1 MSMYKAEPTNQGRAT
16 GLAATWNTL
25 PLIIGFF
32 WLVSA
37 ILALQAQTFTVM
49 HAFTGKG
56 DGASPYTA
64 VTLDHLGNL
73 YGTAGSGGAFQRGT
87 VFKISAQGTE
97 SILYSFWGGDGMQ
110 PSGPPIPD
118 EKGDFYSS
126 TTEGGT
132 PEGGGCIYGCGTVF
146 KLNKS
151 HKESVLY
158 AFTGKADGSA
168 PDGSL
173 VRDRAGNLYGTA
185 FQGGAYGWGVIFKL
199 DKNNHETVLH
209 AFTGSSDGSGASA
222 GLIRDKS
229 GNLYGVAYGGIY
241 QGGVVFKVNTA
252 GQFTVLHSFTGGS
265 DGGPPSGTL
274 LRDAAGS
281 LYGVAGGGNSSACH
295 GGCGVV
301 FRLDPSGKESV
312 LYTFRG
318 SPDGAY
324 PGGSLVRDKSGN
336 FYGITTA
343 GGSGNCPQDGN
354 GCGTVFKLDASGH
367 ETVLHNFTGGNDGF
381 YPWAG
386 LTIDDSANLYGTT
399 SQGGDSSCG
408 RGNGCGVVFRLTP

>member
-1 MSMYKAEPTNQGRAT
+1 MSMYKAEPMN
-16 GLAATWNTL
+16 ATWSTL

-37 ILALQAQTFTVM
+37 TLALQAQTFTVM

-97 SILYSFWGGDGMQ
+97 SVLYSFWGGDGIQ

-132 PEGGGCIYGCGTVF
+132 PEGGRCIYGCGTVF
-146 KLNKS
+146 KLDKS
-151 HKESVLY
+151 HKESLLY
-158 AFTGKADGSA
+158 AFTGKADGGWPFDGLV
-168 PDGSL
+168 PDQL
-173 VRDRAGNLYGTA
+173 GNLYGVA
-185 FQGGAYGWGVIFKL
+185 EIGGASNNCGHTLGCGLVFKL
-199 DKNNHETVLH
+199 DREGKETVLH
-209 AFTGSSDGSGASA
+209 TFAGSSDGSGASA

-324 PGGSLVRDKSGN
+324 PNGSLVRDKSGN

-367 ETVLHNFTGGNDGF
+367 ETVLHSFTGGLDGF

-386 LTIDDSANLYGTT
+386 LTIDNSANLYGTT
-399 SQGGDSSCG
+399 SQGGDWSCG
-408 RGNGCGVVFRLTP
+408 RGNGCGVVFKLTP